1 MNTKLIIFDMDGTLY
16 EYEGASFRQSGAYQ
30 EILKNATLFIAKKL
44 GKTLAES
51 EIVLKG
57 IQERWGEQISLALEK
72 EFQISREEYFNTVWD
87 IPAEKYIK
95 PNVELKPFLEK
106 LKQKYQLA
114 VLTDAPIVWVKNVLT
129 ALGVEQVFDDNIFDG
144 TGNARKGNGAA
155 FERVLSK
162 FQLEP
167 KECVMVGDQD
177 NIDIEPAHLM
187 GLFTVYI
194 NKNGQ
199 KSRQANFSIKS
210 IFELPNVLE
219 IKHEEILKR
228 YFEAHRI
235 AGTEIK
241 ALSGSSA
248 AKTFLCDNNIYKVG
262 SEAVIQKEIQAYGKF
277 NARMKSYETV
287 FPQMEIV
294 FEDLGNSVLA
304 IENLGKQSLEP
315 IYRDDQLTM
324 SRLETLNKKVLAKI
338 NLLFDETKTNIK
350 DDLFFDELVSALK
363 INLEKAG
370 LSEKL
375 SDDLKRIIEKKES
388 ILKNFVPSLAHKD
401 LSLGNIILSD
411 DGDKVR
417 FIDPRVAVP
426 YLPESKASGNVA
438 IDLIGYRISV
448 ERKELEVRKI
458 NINVDYSSLFAEIEN
473 QIKGYI
479 CAGVFTEDFKKLC
492 EVLWY
497 SVYSACK
504 CDYCTASERLW
515 LYNEMV
521 RRLENVMEHGS

>member
-1 MNTKLIIFDMDGTLY
+1 MDGTLY
-16 EYEGASFRQSGAYQ
+16 EYEGASFNQSGAYQ

-44 GKTLAES
+44 GKTLVEAEV
-51 EIVLKG
+51 VLKG

-95 PNVELKPFLEK
+95 KNTELKPFLEK

-129 ALGVEQVFDDNIFDG
+129 ALGVADIFDGSIFDG
-144 TGNARKGNGAA
+144 TGDARKGSGAA
-155 FERVLSK
+155 FGRVIQK

-167 KECVMVGDQD
+167 DECVMVGDQD

-187 GLFTVYI
+187 GLFTVYV

-199 KSRQANFSIKS
+199 KSRQASFSVKS
-210 IFELPNVLE
+210 IFDLPNVLE
-219 IKHEEILKR
+219 IKHEEILNR
-228 YFEAHRI
+228 YFTAHQI
-235 AGTEIK
+235 ENKEIK
-241 ALSGSSA
+241 ALSGSSE

-262 SEAVIQKEIQAYGKF
+262 SEEVIKKEIQAYGKF
-277 NARMKSYETV
+277 KSRMKSYETV
-287 FPQMEIV
+287 FPQMDIV

-304 IENLGKQSLEP
+304 IENLGKQSLESK
-315 IYRDDQLTM
+315 YKEDHVSVSQL
-324 SRLETLNKKVLAKI
+324 EIINKKVLAKI
-338 NLLFDETKTNIK
+338 NLLFDETKTNLA
-350 DDLFFDELVSALK
+350 DDLFFDEIISALK
-363 INLEKAG
+363 INFEKAG

-375 SDDLKRIIEKKES
+375 LFDLNRIIEKKKI
-388 ILKNFVPSLAHKD
+388 ILKNFVLSLAHKD

-411 DGDKVR
+411 DGEKVR

-426 YLPESKASGNVA
+426 YLTESKASGNVA
-438 IDLIGYRISV
+438 IDLIGYLVSIQ
-448 ERKELEVRKI
+448 RKELEVRKT
-458 NINVDYSSLFAEIEN
+458 NQDVDYSSLFAEIEN
-473 QIKGYI
+473 QIKTYI
-479 CAGVFTEDFKKLC
+479 SAGAFTEEFRKLC
-492 EVLWY
+492 EILWY
-497 SVYSACK
+497 SVYAACK

-521 RRLENVMEHGS
+521 RRLENGLKT